1 MVVERTDTAR
11 GRIAARAGGSATLAV
26 LRDPRRLRTEVFAG
40 MVVALALV
48 PETISFSI
56 LAGVGPQIG
65 LVTSFLFAMTIAIV
79 GGRPAMISAAAGSVA
94 LVLAPLVREHGVQYL
109 IAAVLLGG
117 VLQLLL
123 SLAGVAKLMRFVPP
137 SVVTGFVNGLAILIF
152 AAQVP
157 HLAGV
162 PWLVYPLTAVGL
174 VIMVVLPRLTRAI
187 PAPLVATTLLTLA
200 AVVFTLNVPAVGDEG
215 RVGAGLP
222 DLLFPDVPLS
232 LATLQI
238 VFPYALGLAMVG
250 LLETF
255 LTQQLVDD
263 ITGTPSNMRREGC
276 GQGIANLVTGF
287 FGGMGGCAMIGQTMM
302 NVKECG
308 GRTRVSTFVAG
319 LSLLVLVVFA
329 APVLAVIPMA
339 ALVAVMIMVSFATIP
354 SRRSSSR

>member
-187 PAPLVATTLLTLA
+187 PAPLVATTLL
-200 AVVFTLNVPAVGDEG
+200 
-215 RVGAGLP
+215 
-222 DLLFPDVPLS
+222 
-232 LATLQI
+232 
-238 VFPYALGLAMVG
+238 
-250 LLETF
+250 
-255 LTQQLVDD
+255 
-263 ITGTPSNMRREGC
+263 
-276 GQGIANLVTGF
+276 
-287 FGGMGGCAMIGQTMM
+287 
-302 NVKECG
+302 
-308 GRTRVSTFVAG
+308 
-319 LSLLVLVVFA
+319 
-329 APVLAVIPMA
+329 
-339 ALVAVMIMVSFATIP
+339 
-354 SRRSSSR
+354 